1 MIPRSQH
8 PTGGGGPANVP
19 GSGTG
24 WAHETP
30 IGPPPGLRYV
40 DAQLD
45 AQDAKDRAELIE
57 REAKLQVTQKVTE
70 QIETMKKQT
79 EALAKLAEGKP

>member
-1 MIPRSQH
+1 MARV
-8 PTGGGGPANVP
+8 GGGPATS

-40 DAQLD
+40 DQQID
-45 AQDAKDRAELIE
+45 AQDAKDRAELVE
-57 REAKLQVTQKVTE
+57 REAKLQAAQKVTE
-70 QIETMKKQT
+70 QIETVKKQT
-79 EALAKLAEGKP
+79 EALAKLAEGKS

>member
-1 MIPRSQH
+1 M
-8 PTGGGGPANVP
+8 
-19 GSGTG
+19 
-24 WAHETP
+24 
-30 IGPPPGLRYV
+30 
-40 DAQLD
+40 D

-57 REAKLQVTQKVTE
+57 REAKFKAAEKVAE